1 MNTAGEYPMNIF
13 WFTVRKIGDLCS
25 TTTIALANGLVE
37 EGHSLTLLG
46 PKSPSKPSQNSWMHV
61 DLNQSSIRG
70 LKASSLARK
79 AVKWLKENRSL
90 RMDAVIIDW
99 QIAPKLAPLIM
110 SFGHPIIIMDRSP
123 PADASILAKLQWRVW
138 KKAWKLVENQPVLHG
153 CVVSEHHSAFVR
165 ERFNVRPSQIH
176 VLPAGVDLNLFTP
189 KNQEIRSGSWRF
201 IYHGRLD
208 KNRGVFSLPML
219 IQKLNSNGV
228 ASKLT
233 LVGEGDAFAA
243 LENLAE
249 SFEWMDVYP
258 KMDHAKI
265 AGLLS
270 KHHIGLLPMPES
282 KVWKIASPLKRSEY
296 LASGLLVLGTRHN
309 GHEVSKS
316 NSEWM
321 KLFPQEEFHRRS
333 VEWLTEF
340 DFEDF
345 SSLSKEARLYAEEH
359 YSWDKTV
366 RQLIVA
372 IHESIKET

>member
-1 MNTAGEYPMNIF
+1 MNIF
-13 WFTVRKIGDLCS
+13 WITVRKISDLCS

-37 EGHSLTLLG
+37 EGHSLTILG
-46 PKSPSKPSQNSWMHV
+46 PESLSKPSQNSWMHIE
-61 DLNQSSIRG
+61 LNQSPIRG
-70 LKASSLARK
+70 LKASSLARE
-79 AVKWLKENRSL
+79 AIKWLKKNRSL
-90 RMDAVIIDW
+90 KMDAVIIDW
-99 QIAPKLAPLIM
+99 QIASKLAPLVK

-123 PADASILAKLQWRVW
+123 PADASILAKLQWREW
-138 KKAWKLVENQPVLHG
+138 KKAWKLVENRTVLRG

-165 ERFNVRPSQIH
+165 ERFNVRPSHIH
-176 VLPAGVDLNLFTP
+176 VLPAGVDLNLFKQ
-189 KNQEIRSGSWRF
+189 KNEEKISNDWRF

-243 LENLAE
+243 LENLAKTH
-249 SFEWMDVYP
+249 EWMDVFP
-258 KMDHAKI
+258 KMEHAKI
-265 AGLLS
+265 ADLLS

-296 LASGLLVLGTRHN
+296 LASGLLVLGTRHS

-316 NSEWM
+316 NSGWM
-321 KLFPQEEFHRRS
+321 KLFPQEEFHRRG

-340 DFEDF
+340 NSDDFV
-345 SSLSKEARLYAEEH
+345 SLSKEARLYAEEH
-359 YSWDKTV
+359 YSWHKTV
-366 RQLIVA
+366 AQLIVA
-372 IHESIKET
+372 LHESIKET